1 MQFALRL
8 KDVDPENSVAV
19 SPNSLQHIAF
29 GRVGQTLIDLVQ
41 PSQIKIACP
50 AKTASPEV
58 AKLSKSSMLPPWFV
72 APRRT
77 DHLTIKLGRLLSAVR
92 QLPAWFF

>member
-58 AKLSKSSMLPPWFV
+58 ATVSSGPTLTPQSL

-77 DHLTIKLGRLLSAVR
+77 NHLTVKLV
-92 QLPAWFF
+92 